1 MKTTS
6 QFHALAIL
14 ALNKEPA
21 VPTGF
26 EPLDIA
32 DKNKNNSC
40 PFWVSNT

>member
-6 QFHALAIL
+6 QLHALAIL

-26 EPLDIA
+26 ESLDIPHKKE
-32 DKNKNNSC
+32 KN
-40 PFWVSNT
+40 P